1 MNTFLAG
8 GIVLCGGK
16 SSRMGRPKAWLPFG
30 PEVLLQRIVR
40 ILDAVVGP
48 LVVVAAPDQE
58 LPDLP
63 DHVLVTRDEL
73 PGRGPLEGLS
83 AGLHALPESTTV
95 AYLSA
100 CDVPFLNYPF
110 INKLISDLGD
120 ADIAV
125 PFADGHYHPLAAV
138 YRTSIISQVDRLL
151 NQDRL
156 RPFFLFDK
164 VNTIRISET
173 QLRKVDPELDCLQ
186 NLNQLS
192 DYHLALEK
200 FHSLTDPG

>member
-40 ILDAVVGP
+40 ILDSVVGP

-63 DHVLVTRDEL
+63 EHVLVTRDEL

-100 CDVPFLNYPF
+100 CDVPFLNNPF
-110 INKLISDLGD
+110 INKLISDLED
-120 ADIAV
+120 AFCLKLREHRVEFEFLKSYSTPQRLILLV
-125 PFADGHYHPLAAV
+125 DGL
-138 YRTSIISQVDRLL
+138 SKKQKEIS
-151 NQDRL
+151 
-156 RPFFLFDK
+156 
-164 VNTIRISET
+164 
-173 QLRKVDPELDCLQ
+173 
-186 NLNQLS
+186 
-192 DYHLALEK
+192 
-200 FHSLTDPG
+200 

>member
-40 ILDAVVGP
+40 ILDSVVGP

-63 DHVLVTRDEL
+63 EHVLVTRDEL
-73 PGRGPLEGLS
+73 AGRGPLEGLS

-100 CDVPFLNYPF
+100 CDVPFLNNPF

-138 YRTSIISQVDRLL
+138 YRTSIITQVDCLL
-151 NQDRL
+151 SQDRL

-164 VNTIRISET
+164 VNTVRISEA

-200 FHSLTDPG
+200 FRSLAEPG

>member
-58 LPDLP
+58 LPALP

-100 CDVPFLNYPF
+100 CDVPFLNNPF
-110 INKLISDLGD
+110 IHKLISDLGD
-120 ADIAV
+120 SDIAV

-138 YRTSIISQVDRLL
+138 YRTSIITQVDCLL

-164 VNTIRISET
+164 VNTVRISET

-192 DYHLALEK
+192 DYHCALEK
-200 FHSLTDPG
+200 FRSLAEPG